1 MTQRLIPPSYL
12 FTFSLPIYYR
22 AKLWAKNVE
31 LEPSYRIPSFV
42 LLDRPTLGQ
51 SKLHAPVGKPAGEPA
66 GEIVPGEA
74 PAEAAGAAT
83 ATAELAAEAAVCS
96 AGTKKKTSKRAK
108 TGPEVTSAEQAT
120 ATTASGDQPAAGVA
134 EPANP
139 AESAEAPVGPLDTR
153 IAWSEEG
160 LTFQFVL
167 RGKLRRPYCRLSDLE
182 HSDGIEI
189 YVDTRN
195 TKNVHRA
202 TRYCHRFVFVPG
214 GGGPGEKDPYGSML
228 KINMARGEPAT
239 MGAYQP
245 HVECKLSSTGYRL
258 TCHLSRQY
266 LEGWSPSEQ
275 PEVGLFFHL
284 RDAELGHICLAY
296 DKQLPVGEDPS
307 LWPTAFLARMP
318 S

>member
-22 AKLWAKNVE
+22 AKLWAKNLE

-51 SKLHAPVGKPAGEPA
+51 SKLHAPAGKPVGES
-66 GEIVPGEA
+66 VPGESSEDA
-74 PAEAAGAAT
+74 DEVVA
-83 ATAELAAEAAVCS
+83 ATAELAAAAGG
-96 AGTKKKTSKRAK
+96 GTGAKKKTSKRTKGA
-108 TGPEVTSAEQAT
+108 TEQT
-120 ATTASGDQPAAGVA
+120 AADTASGAKPGAQPGAT
-134 EPANP
+134 
-139 AESAEAPVGPLDTR
+139 AEAANAEAADATVGPLDTR

-160 LTFQFVL
+160 ITFQFVL

-202 TRYCHRFVFVPG
+202 TRYCHRFVFLPG

-296 DKQLPVGEDPS
+296 DKQLPIGEDPS

-318 S
+318 G

>member
-22 AKLWAKNVE
+22 AKLWAKNLE

-51 SKLHAPVGKPAGEPA
+51 SKLHAPAVKPAGENVA
-66 GEIVPGEA
+66 GESVAGEVVA
-74 PAEAAGAAT
+74 
-83 ATAELAAEAAVCS
+83 ATAELAA
-96 AGTKKKTSKRAK
+96 AGGGTGAKKKASKRAK
-108 TGPEVTSAEQAT
+108 AATEQTAAEPA
-120 ATTASGDQPAAGVA
+120 AAETASGAQPGAKPGAT
-134 EPANP
+134 
-139 AESAEAPVGPLDTR
+139 AEAANAEAADATVGPLDTR

-160 LTFQFVL
+160 ITFQFLL

-182 HSDGIEI
+182 HSDGIEV

-202 TRYCHRFVFVPG
+202 TRYCHRFIFLPG

-275 PEVGLFFHL
+275 PEVGIFFHL

-296 DKQLPVGEDPS
+296 DKQLPIGEDPS

-318 S
+318 G

>member
-22 AKLWAKNVE
+22 AKLWAKNLE

-51 SKLHAPVGKPAGEPA
+51 SKLHAPAGKPAGEPA
-66 GEIVPGEA
+66 GEIVPGET
-74 PAEAAGAAT
+74 PAEAAKVAT
-83 ATAELAAEAAVCS
+83 KTAELAAS
-96 AGTKKKTSKRAK
+96 GAGAKKKTSKRTKAAGEK
-108 TGPEVTSAEQAT
+108 TVVE
-120 ATTASGDQPAAGVA
+120 TASGDPPGAGAAETV
-134 EPANP
+134 NP
-139 AESAEAPVGPLDTR
+139 AEAAVGPLDTR

-202 TRYCHRFVFVPG
+202 TRYCHRFVFLPG

>member
-22 AKLWAKNVE
+22 AKVWAKNLE

-51 SKLHAPVGKPAGEPA
+51 SKLHAPAGKAAGESVA
-66 GEIVPGEA
+66 GET
-74 PAEAAGAAT
+74 PAEAVET
-83 ATAELAAEAAVCS
+83 ATTTVELAAAS
-96 AGTKKKTSKRAK
+96 GGAGAKKITSKRAK
-108 TGPEVTSAEQAT
+108 SAAEKT
-120 ATTASGDQPAAGVA
+120 AAEPASGDQPSAAAA
-134 EPANP
+134 ETVNP
-139 AESAEAPVGPLDTR
+139 AESAEASVGPLDTR

-160 LTFQFVL
+160 LTFQFQL

-202 TRYCHRFVFVPG
+202 TRYCHRFVFLPG

-275 PEVGLFFHL
+275 PEVGIFFHL
-284 RDAELGHICLAY
+284 RDAEMGHICLAY

-318 S
+318 G

>member
-22 AKLWAKNVE
+22 AKVWAKNLE

-51 SKLHAPVGKPAGEPA
+51 SKLHAPSGKAAGESA
-66 GEIVPGEA
+66 PGET
-74 PAEAAGAAT
+74 PAESAGVAT
-83 ATAELAAEAAVCS
+83 ATAELTAEATGS
-96 AGTKKKTSKRAK
+96 GAGAKKKTSKRTKAATEPTAAESPAAESTSGAK
-108 TGPEVTSAEQAT
+108 PGAT
-120 ATTASGDQPAAGVA
+120 AEA
-134 EPANP
+134 ANP
-139 AESAEAPVGPLDTR
+139 ESAESAVGPLDTR
-153 IAWSEEG
+153 IAWSEDG

-202 TRYCHRFVFVPG
+202 TRYCHRFVFLPG

-239 MGAYQP
+239 IGAYQP

-307 LWPTAFLARMP
+307 LWPTAFLAKMP
-318 S
+318 G

>member
-22 AKLWAKNVE
+22 AKLWAKNLE

-51 SKLHAPVGKPAGEPA
+51 SKLHAPAGKPVGES
-66 GEIVPGEA
+66 VPGESSEDA
-74 PAEAAGAAT
+74 DEVVA
-83 ATAELAAEAAVCS
+83 ATAELAAAAGG
-96 AGTKKKTSKRAK
+96 GTGAKKKASKRAK
-108 TGPEVTSAEQAT
+108 AATEQT
-120 ATTASGDQPAAGVA
+120 AADTASGAKPGAQPGAT
-134 EPANP
+134 
-139 AESAEAPVGPLDTR
+139 AEAANAEAADATVGPLDTR

-160 LTFQFVL
+160 ITFQFVL

-202 TRYCHRFVFVPG
+202 TRYCHRFVFLPG

-296 DKQLPVGEDPS
+296 DKQLPIGEDPS

-318 S
+318 G